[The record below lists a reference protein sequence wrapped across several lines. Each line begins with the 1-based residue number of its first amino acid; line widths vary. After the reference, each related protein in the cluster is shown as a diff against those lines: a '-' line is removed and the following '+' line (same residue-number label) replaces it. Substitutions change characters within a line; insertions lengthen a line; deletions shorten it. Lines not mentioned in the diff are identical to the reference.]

1 MSFRHVAG
9 DPAVPSHNDLD
20 AGDLVWVEFDPVRG
34 REQSGR
40 RPAVVI
46 TPAAYHKVSHLAFVC
61 PITSSVGPWPF
72 KVVLPD
78 DLKISGA
85 VLVDQLRAVDR
96 AQGVVGRAGRVPNET
111 LDRIRSILTAI
122 IRPDE

>member
-1 MSFRHVAG
+1 MPGG
-9 DPAVPSHNDLD
+9 DDLD
-20 AGDLVWVEFDPVRG
+20 AGDLVWVELDPVRG

-46 TPAAYHKVSHLAFVC
+46 TPAAYHKVSSLALVC
-61 PITSSVGPWPF
+61 PITTNPGPWPF
-72 KVVLPD
+72 KVALPD
-78 DLKISGA
+78 ALEIKGA

-96 AQGVVGRAGRVPNET
+96 ERRIFGRAGRVPDEA
-111 LDRIRSILTAI
+111 LESIRGILAAM